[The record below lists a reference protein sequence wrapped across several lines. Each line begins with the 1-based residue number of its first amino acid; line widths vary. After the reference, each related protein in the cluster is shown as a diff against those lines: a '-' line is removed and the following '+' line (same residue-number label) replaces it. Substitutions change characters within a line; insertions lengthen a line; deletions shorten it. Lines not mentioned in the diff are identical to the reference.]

1 MIVKNLYLTKNEPI
15 FFEVAQGA
23 AGVQFGI
30 RVQDYTIP
38 EGAVVNIYVSKP
50 DGTLV
55 YNAAEVSGNTITVTT
70 TTQMTAVVGR
80 SNCQVQVTSTGIL
93 LRTFVFALQ
102 VKPSII
108 DETAIESTDEFGAL
122 ETALQTVSQYDA
134 EIEAL
139 QDDVEDIDT
148 RLQNKGSANV
158 PVYFDATGT
167 PQIAPNLIAGDWTTR
182 TAIPSGSNLDNYKTP
197 GCYSVT
203 TDAIAGTISN
213 IPRTASG
220 QLIVI
225 QNAGALYQ
233 TQVYI
238 PSTVTPLIYIRSL
251 SNGSWGGWVLSANLR
266 TYSGAKTTSAGGNFS
281 QTFSNSVVVLAAYSN
296 LADTLVIPYPVSGT
310 GTGGA
315 TEWWFHVQ
323 SVSGSAVVSTNITA
337 TIFYMMI

>member
-38 EGAVVNIYVSKP
+38 AGAVVNIYVSKP

-80 SNCQVQVTSTGIL
+80 SNCQVQILSTGIL

-108 DETAIESTDEFGAL
+108 DESAIESTDEFGAL
-122 ETALQTVSQYDA
+122 TEALQTISDYDA
-134 EIEAL
+134 QIEEL
-139 QDDVEDIDT
+139 QDDISDINT
-148 RLQNKGSANV
+148 SLNEH
-158 PVYFDATGT
+158 F
-167 PQIAPNLIAGDWTTR
+167 IAGSWSDR
-182 TAIPSGSNLDNYKTP
+182 PSIPSGSNLDNYKTP
-197 GCYSVT
+197 GCFSVT
-203 TDAIAGTISN
+203 ADAIAATITN
-213 IPRTASG
+213 IPRAASG

-238 PSTVTPLIYIRSL
+238 PSTATPMIYIRSL

-266 TYSGAKTTSAGGNFS
+266 TYSGSKTTSSGGDFS
-281 QTFSNSVVVLAAYSN
+281 QTFSNNAVVLAAWSD
-296 LADTLVIPYPVSGT
+296 LTDTLVIPYPVSGT

-315 TEWWFHVQ
+315 SQWWFHVQ
-323 SVSGSAVVSTNITA
+323 SVNGSAVTNTNITA
-337 TIFYMMI
+337 VIYYMLF

>member
-38 EGAVVNIYVSKP
+38 AGAVVNIYVSKP

-80 SNCQVQVTSTGIL
+80 SNCQVQILSTGIL

-102 VKPSII
+102 VKASII

-148 RLQNKGSANV
+148 RLQNKGSVNT
-158 PVYFDATGT
+158 PVYFDSTGT

-182 TAIPSGSNLDNYKTP
+182 TAVPSGANLDNYKTP

-203 TDAIAGTISN
+203 TDAIAGTITN
-213 IPRTASG
+213 IPRAASG

-238 PSTVTPLIYIRSL
+238 PSTVTPLIYVRSL

-266 TYSGAKTTSAGGNFS
+266 VYSGSKTTSAGGNFS
-281 QTFSNSVVVLAAYSN
+281 QSFTNSVVVLAAYS
-296 LADTLVIPYPVSGT
+296 DQTDVLVIPYPASGA
-310 GTGGA
+310 GA
-315 TEWWFHVQ
+315 SGASQWWFHVQ
-323 SVSGSAVVSTNITA
+323 SVNGSAVASTSITA
-337 TIFYMMI
+337 TIFYMII